1 MNNAQMSARV
11 GLFFILGVALIWVT
25 FEALT
30 SGKVS
35 RDKGYRLVAHFS
47 NLKELKAGDEVRM
60 AGVKVGSVA
69 ETRLDGRRAQ
79 VVLLIS
85 DQAKVARDATATIA
99 MAGLLGSN
107 YISLDLG
114 TESSGF
120 LTPGAEIHTI
130 DTPDLNTIVSQLGD
144 IGKKIDGALSQFT
157 GALGTSGSSG
167 GTGLLA
173 KLDKMIDDNSARVG
187 QITTDLK
194 EITSKVNQGQGTL
207 GKLINDPAAYES
219 LVSTLG
225 EIKTAAGEAKTF
237 VSSTQSI
244 IDQVKSGKGTLG
256 ALLYDEQAGQNI
268 KLVTSNLRELSEK
281 LNKGEGTLGKLI
293 NDDTLFKEAQGV
305 MRKVDRAV
313 DGLADQGP
321 ITAVGV
327 AANALF

>member
-11 GLFFILGVALIWVT
+11 GLFFLLGLALIWVT

-30 SGKVS
+30 SGKVR
-35 RDKGYRLVAHFS
+35 RDRGYRIIAHFS
-47 NLKELKAGDEVRM
+47 NVKELKTGDEVRM

-69 ETRLDGRRAQ
+69 ETRLAGRRAE
-79 VVLLIS
+79 VVFLIS
-85 DQAKVARDATATIA
+85 PKVQIAQDSVATIG
-99 MAGLLGSN
+99 MAGLLGAN
-107 YISLDLG
+107 YVALDLG
-114 TESSGF
+114 TEGVGF
-120 LTPGAEIHTI
+120 LLPDNEIRTA

-157 GALGTSGSSG
+157 GAMGGAEGS
-167 GTGLLA
+167 GLLG
-173 KLDKMIDDNSARVG
+173 KLDRLVEENTTRVT
-187 QITTDLK
+187 QITTDLSA
-194 EITSKVNQGQGTL
+194 ITAKVNKGEGTL

-225 EIKTAAGEAKTF
+225 EIRQAAGEAKTF
-237 VSSTQSI
+237 VASTQGL

-256 ALLYDEQAGQNI
+256 SLLYDDEAGQNI
-268 KLVTSNLRELSEK
+268 KVVAKNLRELSDK
-281 LNKGEGTLGKLI
+281 LNKGEGTLGRLLA
-293 NDDTLFKEAQGV
+293 DDSLFRDAQGI